1 MASPA
6 YSRRTFLG
14 GAAASAAALMAWRDP
29 FALAQSRVPVAR
41 GGTFAQGVSS
51 GQQTD
56 SGITLWS
63 RVGGLDRTSRVQF
76 EVSTDPGFAKVIHRQ
91 DALAGAEAGFTALQR
106 VEGLAPGT
114 EYYYRCFSCDTT
126 SAVGRFT
133 TTKADSNDP
142 VRIGFFSCQAFE
154 AGFYTPH
161 HGLSREPDLDLV
173 VCLGDYIYERPFYG
187 EEGTRADTTG
197 ANGDGEVQ
205 TLPEYRDKYALY
217 HTDQRLIDVRQ
228 RYPLIAIWDDH
239 EVEDNYAG
247 GLPGDA
253 TLDRR
258 IPFADRQAGA
268 YAAFF
273 EHMPR
278 IRVPG
283 DPNRIY
289 GSMKLGKNAELLL
302 LDERQFKSDQPCGD
316 AALQPCAEA
325 NDPRAFL
332 GDTQKAWFKDALVTS
347 DAAWKLVGNQVMIMS
362 FDVTVAQNPVTL
374 DSWDGY
380 GAERRE
386 IAEFI
391 GGANPTG
398 QPLRDVSFI
407 TGDIHTFFAGRVT
420 PSGRQTAGETAVA
433 TEFVCGSVTSE
444 GVVDLL
450 SPQQELDAG
459 IGALSEAS
467 LLLNNPHLR
476 YIDAARRGYGVIEA
490 RSDRL
495 DVSFR
500 SPPTIKDNGVTD
512 IQTIARFSV
521 ARGSTDV
528 VVEQVTAGTA
538 AP

>member
-6 YSRRTFLG
+6 YSRRTFLS
-14 GAAASAAALMAWRDP
+14 GAAAGAAALMAWRDP
-29 FALAQSRVPVAR
+29 LALAQSRVPVAQ

-56 SGITLWS
+56 NGITLWS

-76 EVSTDPGFAKVIHRQ
+76 EVSTDPGFANVIHRQ
-91 DALAGAEAGFTALQR
+91 DALASAEAGYTALQR

-114 EYYYRCFSCDTT
+114 EYHYRCFGCDTS
-126 SAVGRFT
+126 SAAGRFT
-133 TTKADSNDP
+133 TTKGDSNDP
-142 VRIGFFSCQAFE
+142 VRIGFFSCQAYE

-161 HGLSREPDLDLV
+161 SGLVREQDLDLV
-173 VCLGDYIYERPFYG
+173 VCLGDYIYERQFYG
-187 EEGTRADTTG
+187 KNGTRADTTG
-197 ANGDGEVQ
+197 ANRDGEVQ

-217 HTDQRLIDVRQ
+217 HSDQRLIDVRQ
-228 RYPLIAIWDDH
+228 RYPLMAIWDDH

-247 GLPGDA
+247 GIPGEA

-258 IPFADRQAGA
+258 VPFAERQASA

-289 GSMKLGKNAELLL
+289 GSMRLGRNAELLL
-302 LDERQFKSDQPCGD
+302 LDERQFKGDQPCGD
-316 AALQPCAEA
+316 GFAQPCPAA

-332 GDTQKAWFKDALVTS
+332 GDTQKAWLKNRLAGS

-362 FDVTVAQNPVTL
+362 FDVVAPNNPATV

-380 GAERRE
+380 GAERRD

-398 QPLRDVSFI
+398 QPIRDVSFI
-407 TGDIHTFFAGRVT
+407 TGDIHTFFSGRVT
-420 PSGRQTAGETAVA
+420 PSGRAGAPVVA

-444 GVVDLL
+444 GAVDLL
-450 SPQQELDAG
+450 SPTP
-459 IGALSEAS
+459 ALNVGVGPLAEGDILAA
-467 LLLNNPHLR
+467 NPHLR
-476 YIDAARRGYGVIEA
+476 YVNATRRGYGVVEA
-490 RSDRL
+490 RADRL
-495 DVSFR
+495 EVSFR
-500 SPPTIKDNGVTD
+500 APRTVKDNGVTD
-512 IQTIARFSV
+512 VDTIARFTV

-528 VVEQVTAGTA
+528 VVEQVSAGTA

>member
-6 YSRRTFLG
+6 YSRRSFLG
-14 GAAASAAALMAWRDP
+14 GAVAGSAALLAWRDP
-29 FALAQSRVPVAR
+29 FALAQSRVPVAK

-56 SGITLWS
+56 TGITLWS

-76 EVSTDPGFAKVIHRQ
+76 EVASDAGFANVVHRQ
-91 DALAGAEAGFTALQR
+91 DALASAEAGFTALQR

-114 EYYYRCFSCDTT
+114 EYHYRCFSCDTS
-126 SAVGRFT
+126 SAAGRFT

-161 HGLSREPDLDLV
+161 SGLARERDLDLV

-187 EEGTRADTTG
+187 AEGVRADTTG
-197 ANGDGEVQ
+197 ANKDGEVQ
-205 TLPEYRDKYALY
+205 TLEEYRDKYALY
-217 HTDQRLIDVRQ
+217 HTDSRLIDVRQ
-228 RYPLIAIWDDH
+228 RYPMMAIWDDH

-253 TLDRR
+253 TRNRR
-258 IPFADRQAGA
+258 IPFAQRQANA
-268 YAAFF
+268 YGAFF

-289 GSMKLGKNAELLL
+289 GSMRLGRNAELLL
-302 LDERQFKSDQPCGD
+302 LDERQYKGDQPCGD
-316 AALQPCAEA
+316 AELQPCAEA

-332 GDTQKAWFKDALVTS
+332 GDAQKAWFKDALVRS
-347 DAAWKLVGNQVMIMS
+347 DATWKLVGNQVMIMS
-362 FDVTVAQNPVTL
+362 FDVTPAQNPVTV

-398 QPLRDVSFI
+398 QPIHDVSFV

-420 PSGRQTAGETAVA
+420 ASGRQSAGEKAVA
-433 TEFVCGSVTSE
+433 TEFVCGAVTSE
-444 GVVDLL
+444 GVADLI
-450 SPQQELDAG
+450 SPQQQLNAG
-459 IGALSEAS
+459 VGAFSEAG
-467 LLLNNPHLR
+467 LLVSNPHLQ
-476 YIDAARRGYGVIEA
+476 YIDASRRGYGVIEA
-490 RSDRL
+490 RTDRL
-495 DVSFR
+495 EVSFR
-500 SPPTIKDNGVTD
+500 SPPTVKDNGVTD
-512 IQTIARFSV
+512 VQTIARFTV

-528 VVEQVTAGTA
+528 AVEQVTAGTA